1 MINLISLIPVLT
13 ALIGTAILAYTDL
26 KTTYMPDIY
35 THSML
40 LIGIAWVL
48 FFNSNPIPVLI
59 IALVTFAIL
68 FLMYLFGQIG
78 GGDVKLFTALALLIP
93 YFPTSIT
100 PIINLIG
107 IHPITNSPIPFVFSV
122 FLLAG
127 LIGPMFFISI
137 WYFVKLFKIKN
148 KVKEYNKKIIKSII
162 LIILTLPF
170 IYYFFIFSKGFV
182 IIFIPILTSFLIL
195 PFKNDVLKHFSMK
208 KKKIKELNDDDVIA
222 LEFISKTMKTKLG
235 LWRKTFTSPEL
246 KKIKAKAKKTGLKE
260 IKVYDYLPQ
269 FGPFILISLILN
281 LLLGDFL
288 IYLMVNL

>member
-1 MINLISLIPVLT
+1 MNELISLIPVAV
-13 ALIGTAILAYTDL
+13 ALIGAAILAYTDL

-48 FFNSNPIPVLI
+48 FFNPNPVPVLI
-59 IALVTFAIL
+59 ISLITFAIL

-78 GGDVKLFTALALLIP
+78 GGDVKLFTALALLVP
-93 YFPTSIT
+93 YFPKSLAPLLQSIGIN
-100 PIINLIG
+100 PII
-107 IHPITNSPIPFVFSV
+107 NSPIPLVFSV

-137 WYFVKLFKIKN
+137 WYFIKLFKIKK
-148 KVKEYNKKIIKSII
+148 KVKEYNKKIMKSIALI
-162 LIILTLPF
+162 LLTLPF
-170 IYYFFIFSKGFV
+170 IYCFFIFSKGFV
-182 IIFIPILTSFLIL
+182 VIFIPVLTSFLIL
-195 PFKNDVLKHFSMK
+195 PFKNDILKHFSMK
-208 KKKIKELNDDDVIA
+208 TKKINDLNDDDVLA
-222 LEFISKTMKTKLG
+222 LEFTSKATKKKLG

-246 KKIKAKAKKTGLKE
+246 KRIKAKAKKLKIKE

-269 FGPFILISLILN
+269 FGPFILLSLILN

-288 IYLMVNL
+288 FYLMVNL